1 MSEVRRRRF
10 DKEFKLEAV
19 RLLFNS
25 SNCNIYLFTVLHC
38 GSSSVHSLNKLHDLL
53 QIETSISIKGTS
65 IKTPTTVANAAPEES
80 PNSIADVAIA
90 TSKWFEAPIKAE
102 GAAS

>member
-1 MSEVRRRRF
+1 MH
-10 DKEFKLEAV
+10 
-19 RLLFNS
+19 LLLQLVF
-25 SNCNIYLFTVLHC
+25 LHFC
-38 GSSSVHSLNKLHDLL
+38 SYCVDSLNRLGVLL

-65 IKTPTTVANAAPEES
+65 IKTPTTVASEAPDES

-90 TSKWFEAPIKAE
+90 TSKWFEAPIKAD